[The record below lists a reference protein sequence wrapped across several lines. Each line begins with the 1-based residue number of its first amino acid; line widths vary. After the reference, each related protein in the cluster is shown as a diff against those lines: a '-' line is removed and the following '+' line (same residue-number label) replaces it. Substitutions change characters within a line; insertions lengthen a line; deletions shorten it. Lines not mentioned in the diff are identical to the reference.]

1 MANNWKETQQL
12 FSKLITKPPLEKK
25 YLEKPSPSYIFEII
39 MNTMKK
45 TGFPNGLFTEQEK
58 KIEHFKASAKHKE
71 EFLKKVIDITRLVSK
86 NNFSLDIQKM
96 LKGKE
101 TEKTNIF
108 LQNFCRAATNK
119 SDKERIIQ
127 NYLNKNNANISQSV
141 IQNPEIIINN
151 IIDFRDEEIKGYL
164 FWIDKNI
171 SSEENKGYIITN

>member
-1 MANNWKETQQL
+1 
-12 FSKLITKPPLEKK
+12 
-25 YLEKPSPSYIFEII
+25 
-39 MNTMKK
+39 
-45 TGFPNGLFTEQEK
+45 
-58 KIEHFKASAKHKE
+58 
-71 EFLKKVIDITRLVSK
+71 
-86 NNFSLDIQKM
+86 M
-96 LKGKE
+96 LKVKE

-108 LQNFCRAATNK
+108 LQNFCRAATSK

-171 SSEENKGYIITN
+171 SSEEIKRQS